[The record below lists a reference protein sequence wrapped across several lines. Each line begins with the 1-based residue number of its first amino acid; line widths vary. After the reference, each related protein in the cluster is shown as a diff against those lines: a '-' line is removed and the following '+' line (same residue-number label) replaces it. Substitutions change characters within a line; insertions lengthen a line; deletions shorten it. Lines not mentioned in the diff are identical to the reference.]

1 MTSEADPIVNSWYH
15 YPEKAQKFFVSALD
29 DHSRTVQVQYF
40 DGTIGEFTLDEWYEF
55 DIERIEAPEDWT
67 GPMDNI
73 EKDDVTSSGT
83 EMSRDDWDAPFN
95 ELDEK
100 RRAGVRVP
108 EERKEE
114 PVDDWGEGRPEEE
127 PLEDK

>member
-1 MTSEADPIVNSWYH
+1 MTSEVDPIVESWYH

-40 DGTIGEFTLDEWYEF
+40 DGAIGEFTLDEWYEF

-73 EKDDVTSSGT
+73 EKDDVTSVGT

-95 ELDEK
+95 ELGEK
-100 RRAGVRVP
+100 RRAGPRVP
-108 EERKEE
+108 DEWEEE
-114 PVDDWGEGRPEEE
+114 PVDDWSEGRPEEE
-127 PLEDK
+127 PLEDE